1 MITPGF
7 APLTPFLLP
16 SNVEVD
22 FTLEGK
28 RAEPTAVHT
37 TGATP
42 VRGFAFGTEQEGF
55 ILEYPARGRRDRTS
69 GLSSTKPRGRCP
81 ASGKKEPLDSPPSPN
96 QQLGGWTKFPGWLQ
110 PARGGALVLKAFKSI
125 SSDFVFYWNICCAT
139 GNPSRG
145 DEDTV
150 RIASLCIMCP
160 F

>member
-1 MITPGF
+1 M
-7 APLTPFLLP
+7 
-16 SNVEVD
+16 EVD

-55 ILEYPARGRRDRTS
+55 ILEYPARGRRESNIGAFLHKTT
-69 GLSSTKPRGRCP
+69 GK
-81 ASGKKEPLDSPPSPN
+81 ASRLRQKKEPLDSPPSPN

-150 RIASLCIMCP
+150 RIASLCMMCP